1 MDRGERDTQTL
12 NNQKAYSVPAGATR
26 ALESLVDRIEAGP
39 GDLIDRGELLRCQDT
54 MDVAGMLA
62 HLPATVTESD
72 FVGILKLA
80 LLTESATD
88 TYAATIDDCADRFDA
103 AWLRRFTDKV
113 WTPDESTH
121 FLPYKL
127 ILLSLGFNEA
137 ELDGQIQETRE
148 RQYIH
153 YGGSTPVHM
162 TTFGMIQEYLTDNWH
177 GLIGN
182 LLEGSAPA
190 AASVV
195 RKVKRRET
203 LHAVW
208 YRDMTALQVE
218 ANPRFVD
225 AIAEQIHEFHMP
237 SMSLVPD
244 LQSHGMRWQ
253 QSMGADFER
262 NFRDLFRYVQET
274 LGNPRLTGQL
284 VLRLAAIKKINV
296 GPVSSRLL
304 DASLRRIGG
313 PGYGIV
319 GEAALQR
326 VGLGYMFERSTERQ
340 DSAFAPYSGIH
351 EKVRALVRD
360 WIAER
365 LPPPAQTVLG
375 QTR

>member
-1 MDRGERDTQTL
+1 MTD
-12 NNQKAYSVPAGATR
+12 KAAYSVPREGQR
-26 ALESLVDRIEAGP
+26 ALDALVDRIEARP
-39 GDLIDRGELLRCQDT
+39 GDLIDPKELLDHQGSL
-54 MDVAGMLA
+54 DVTAMLT
-62 HLPATVTESD
+62 HLPSTVTEND

-80 LLTESATD
+80 LLTECATD
-88 TYAATIDDCADRFDA
+88 TYAAAIDVCADRHDA

-113 WTPDESTH
+113 WAPDEDTH
-121 FLPYKL
+121 YLPYKL
-127 ILLSLGFNEA
+127 ILLSLGLDEA
-137 ELDGQIQETRE
+137 ELDRDIKETRE

-182 LLEGSAPA
+182 LLQGSAPG

-195 RKVKRRET
+195 RKIKRRET

-225 AIAEQIHEFHMP
+225 AIADQAHEFHMP
-237 SMSLVPD
+237 SMSLVPE
-244 LQSHGMRWQ
+244 LQAHGMQWQ

-262 NFRDLFRYVQET
+262 NFRDLFRYVQEI
-274 LGNPRLTGQL
+274 LGNVRLTGQL
-284 VLRLAAIKKINV
+284 VLRLAAAKNIML
-296 GPVSSRLL
+296 GPVSGRVL
-304 DASLRRIGG
+304 DASLRRMGG
-313 PGYGIV
+313 PGYGII

-326 VGLGYMFERSTERQ
+326 AGLGYMFNRPSGKQ
-340 DSAFAPYSGIH
+340 DSSFAAYSGIH
-351 EKVRALVRD
+351 EKVRALLRD
-360 WIAER
+360 WIADR

-375 QTR
+375 EPHPQPA

>member
-1 MDRGERDTQTL
+1 MTSQ
-12 NNQKAYSVPAGATR
+12 NAYSVPAETQR

-39 GDLIDRGELLRCQDT
+39 GDLIDPKELLRYQET
-54 MDVAGMLA
+54 MDVAGMLR
-62 HLPATVTESD
+62 HLPARVTESD

-88 TYAATIDDCADRFDA
+88 TYAATIDHCADQFDA
-103 AWLRRFTDKV
+103 GWLRRFTDRV

-127 ILLSLGFNEA
+127 ILLSLGFSEA
-137 ELDGQIQETRE
+137 ELDREIQETRE
-148 RQYIH
+148 RQYVH

-225 AIAEQIHEFHMP
+225 AIADQIHEFHMP
-237 SMSLVPD
+237 SMSLVPN
-244 LQSHGMRWQ
+244 LQAHGMRWQ

-274 LGNPRLTGQL
+274 LGNARLTGQL
-284 VLRLAAIKKINV
+284 VLRLAAIKNINL
-296 GPVSSRLL
+296 GPVSGRVL

-326 VGLGYMFERSTERQ
+326 VGLAYMFQPSTGKQ
-340 DSAFAPYSGIH
+340 DSAFAVYEGIH
-351 EKVRALVRD
+351 EKVRTLLRD

-375 QTR
+375 ETS

>member
-1 MDRGERDTQTL
+1 MIDGTTYSLPGEAQ
-12 NNQKAYSVPAGATR
+12 R
-26 ALESLVDRIEAGP
+26 ALNSLVDRIEARP
-39 GDLIDRGELLRCQDT
+39 GDLIDPKELLDRQDSL
-54 MDVAGMLA
+54 DVTAMLT
-62 HLPATVTESD
+62 HLPATVTEND

-88 TYAATIDDCADRFDA
+88 TYAAAIDSCADRFDA
-103 AWLRRFTDKV
+103 AWLRRFTDNV
-113 WTPDESTH
+113 WTPDEKTH
-121 FLPYKL
+121 YLPYKL
-127 ILLSLGFNEA
+127 ILQSLGFDEA
-137 ELDGQIQETRE
+137 ELDQEIRETRE
-148 RQYIH
+148 RQYVH

-182 LLEGSAPA
+182 LLDGSAPA

-203 LHAVW
+203 LHAAW

-225 AIAEQIHEFHMP
+225 AIADQVHEFHMP
-237 SMSLVPD
+237 SMSLVPG

-262 NFRDLFRYVQET
+262 NFRDLFRYVQEI
-274 LGNPRLTGQL
+274 LGNVRLTGQL
-284 VLRLAAIKKINV
+284 VLRLAALKNV
-296 GPVSSRLL
+296 SLGPVSGRVL
-304 DASLRRIGG
+304 DASLRRMGG

-326 VGLGYMFERSTERQ
+326 AGLAYMFERTSGKQ
-340 DSAFAPYSGIH
+340 DSAFAVYSGLH
-351 EKVRALVRD
+351 EKVRSLLRD

-365 LPPPAQTVLG
+365 LPPPAPTVLG
-375 QTR
+375 QPL